1 MIKGTAISNKKRM
14 VREDRENAYKINNNA
29 SYVPKT
35 EDPLDVVI
43 DVTHD
48 DIEHK
53 KTMHPCSTPVLNHPY
68 N

>member
-1 MIKGTAISNKKRM
+1 M

-53 KTMHPCSTPVLNHPY
+53 KTMYPCSTPVLNHPY